1 MPQDPLIHMRRR
13 DPLVDTRL
21 APPATFKC
29 NFHCHILLEQLS
41 IGTLENRRQLYN
53 LVFIYNIINNK
64 TVNTEVV
71 NKIKIIVPNIRLR
84 NRHSSRYFDI
94 PRCTPTYR
102 DSTLISAMQTFNEFS
117 RELDLDM
124 RMKTYRVN
132 KS

>member
-1 MPQDPLIHMRRR
+1 MFSR
-13 DPLVDTRL
+13 
-21 APPATFKC
+21 
-29 NFHCHILLEQLS
+29 
-41 IGTLENRRQLYN
+41 
-53 LVFIYNIINNK
+53 INNK

-124 RMKTYRVN
+124 RMENYRETCKQILILNLTLIINPLQSSVACMSPTCKLCWVE